1 LLKKLKP
8 KSEFSRNVLTLMTGT
23 TIAQAIPIA
32 ISPILTRIYTPED
45 FGVFALF
52 LAIVGFFSSVASLR
66 YEQAILIPKRDEDA
80 INIFALGFIIVLL
93 ISLSLLFVI
102 ILFNDNFVN
111 YLNNEAISNWLY
123 LIPITVFI
131 IGIFNLLI
139 LFNNRKKKYQIISNA
154 TVLKSIVLAT
164 VQISVGFLKTGV
176 DGLIIGQVVSQFFAN
191 IKLIKSILKD
201 KILLSKID
209 RFKMITLAKK
219 YANFP
224 KFQVPHTM
232 LNTFSSNL
240 PIYIFTPFFGA
251 LMVGLYSLSTRIVFT
266 PLMII
271 AGASAKVYSQNITT
285 LYSQKQDTYYF
296 TIHFIKS
303 LFIKIIIPYVIFI
316 IFAPEIFGFVFG
328 ERWTEA
334 GIYSQI
340 LSPWMFLNV
349 LVSTVSFIPSLVN
362 KQKKAFF
369 VSILQLF
376 LTIIAIVIGVLN
388 NSIYMSLVFFCILNS
403 LVLIYNLRWMIYA
416 LKAEN

>member
-1 LLKKLKP
+1 MLKKLKP